1 MDLLK
6 KITSSSP
13 VPAGGAAV
21 AYSAALAIGL
31 IYKVVVFET
40 NRNLDHPEIEGN
52 LLTVKKEIEKL
63 LRDVEKLVGEDPES
77 YLRFAQSLRA
87 DDKPDI
93 KLHFSNILDVS
104 MKVMEKSDTAF
115 DWIHQLYPIVPGQMI
130 THLRVACEL
139 LMGAINGTAH
149 VLRDNLQS
157 IKAPKKRGNYLRR
170 LNELHESCQKR
181 YGDVRKKIG

>member
-115 DWIHQLYPIVPGQMI
+115 DWIHQ
-130 THLRVACEL
+130 
-139 LMGAINGTAH
+139 
-149 VLRDNLQS
+149 
-157 IKAPKKRGNYLRR
+157 
-170 LNELHESCQKR
+170 
-181 YGDVRKKIG
+181 